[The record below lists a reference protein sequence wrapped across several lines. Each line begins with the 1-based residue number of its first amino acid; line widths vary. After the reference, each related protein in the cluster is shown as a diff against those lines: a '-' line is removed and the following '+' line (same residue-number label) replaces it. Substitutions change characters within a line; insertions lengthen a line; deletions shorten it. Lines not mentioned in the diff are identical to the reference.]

1 VLQADSHVKL
11 SGEDGVAD
19 GEAPQHAGVTGLP
32 VVVGQLAHSAGR
44 LHQGGFVV
52 EVGQCQW
59 GSSHERAVARSAAS
73 DSVQRR

>member
-52 EVGQCQW
+52 EVSQCDRR
-59 GSSHERAVARSAAS
+59 GAHERTVARRTAPAL
-73 DSVQRR
+73 VERF